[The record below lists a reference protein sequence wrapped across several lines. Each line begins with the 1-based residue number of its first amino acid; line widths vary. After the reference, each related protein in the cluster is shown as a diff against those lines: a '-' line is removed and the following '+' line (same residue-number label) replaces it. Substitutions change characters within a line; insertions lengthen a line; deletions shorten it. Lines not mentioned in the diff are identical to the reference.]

1 MKKVVVLAAL
11 LLSGSAF
18 ASYQSWAG
26 GAPKRTALVPADSVS
41 VIEVAPEAPS
51 VITRPGGRHGAPS
64 TGTGDGATIQGGINA
79 I

>member
-26 GAPKRTALVPADSVS
+26 GAPKRTALPVTASV
-41 VIEVAPEAPS
+41 VEAEPEAPG
-51 VITRPGGRHGAPS
+51 VITRPGGRHRAPS
-64 TGTGDGATIQGGINA
+64 TEAGEGATTQGNITA